1 MRIRSQTNLTVLV
14 SQARHSIKIL
24 LIKCISRFR
33 FLEQFDEVLQGSRKV
48 TVVLDDPT
56 GNSYVQALTD
66 DGSVDPNLKIIRY
79 HRSFEQNEELGL
91 NDMKVEGYEQD

>member
-14 SQARHSIKIL
+14 SQARPSIENL

-79 HRSFEQNEELGL
+79 HRSFDQNEELGL